1 MGVQPSCSTPPEGS
15 EPPGAGEAGPHLLRA
30 GGGGRCPL
38 QGALGSVLPQPR
50 TGLLPATASSG
61 DLRRP
66 EPPPLAVP
74 PATDTSPPVRPPD
87 LGSSPPCRKPTFPGA
102 PRPNPGVSP
111 RSPPPPFDAGS
122 PLVRSPRPRFEAEP
136 ASASLSLLLLG
147 ILSTI
152 LFFKGF
158 FFFFFLR
165 CVRAVAWRRRSYST
179 ASLSVAIPSSLSF
192 KSLRPRL
199 RGRGRARPE
208 DARRVLKPFQRLV
221 PGQDPNQSSRPAAS
235 RNKAHAMAKP

>member
-30 GGGGRCPL
+30 GGGGGGVRSRAHWGPCSPSPGLGCSPPL
-38 QGALGSVLPQPR
+38 PALGTCGAPSPLPWQCHRPQTHHPR
-50 TGLLPATASSG
+50 SGPQTWDRPRPAANPPSRALRGPIQGCHRGPRLLLSTRAPRSSAAQGPASRLSRLLP
-61 DLRRP
+61 
-66 EPPPLAVP
+66 
-74 PATDTSPPVRPPD
+74 
-87 LGSSPPCRKPTFPGA
+87 
-102 PRPNPGVSP
+102 
-111 RSPPPPFDAGS
+111 PFLS
-122 PLVRSPRPRFEAEP
+122 CSWEF
-136 ASASLSLLLLG
+136 SA
-147 ILSTI
+147 
-152 LFFKGF
+152 LFFF
-158 FFFFFLR
+158 LRDFFFFFLR

-221 PGQDPNQSSRPAAS
+221 PGQDQIGR
-235 RNKAHAMAKP
+235 AHV